1 MDTYA
6 AFASNIGVRY
16 LTRKHGAEIW
26 MDCHFYGFWIK
37 RVELSKYAESI
48 KQKWKERIEERKRK
62 SWHPVPGCA
71 IPRRQLMS
79 RQKSSMILD
88 SL

>member
-6 AFASNIGVRY
+6 AFASSIGVRY

-37 RVELSKYAESI
+37 RVELRKYAESI
-48 KQKWKERIEERKRK
+48 QQKWQEKIERKRK
-62 SWHPVPGCA
+62 THPVPGCA
-71 IPRRQLMS
+71 IPHRD
-79 RQKSSMILD
+79 KAVHK
-88 SL
+88 